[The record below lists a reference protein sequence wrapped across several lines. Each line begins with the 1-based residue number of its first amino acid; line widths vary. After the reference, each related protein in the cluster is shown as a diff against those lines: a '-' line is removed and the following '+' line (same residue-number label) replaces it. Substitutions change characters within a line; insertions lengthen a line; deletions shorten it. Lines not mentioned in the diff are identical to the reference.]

1 MLCDLARQAGADT
14 IIIDSLKD
22 VAADLVKDETGAG
35 YNRARQLALVEGIEL
50 VELHH
55 QRKSGS
61 DGRKPKALS
70 DVYGSVWLTAGA
82 GSVILLWGDPGDP
95 VVELA
100 HLKQPSEEIGPFK
113 ILHDAEHGTTLVLHG
128 ADILDLVKAK
138 PGLTASDAA
147 RLIFDIESETPER
160 KEVEKARRKLEALVR
175 KGFVHRKDGSVGGA
189 AKQPATYWLVTH
201 AEEMDGP

>member
-1 MLCDLARQAGADT
+1 M
-14 IIIDSLKD
+14 
-22 VAADLVKDETGAG
+22 
-35 YNRARQLALVEGIEL
+35 
-50 VELHH
+50 
-55 QRKSGS
+55 
-61 DGRKPKALS
+61 
-70 DVYGSVWLTAGA
+70 WLTAGA